1 MSMSAHNW
9 KESSMIHAV
18 ACVILWEGSAALWA
32 VNDSWDGWLVEYLR
46 DFWACSHPIS
56 TCLGSSLTLLPLC
69 TLGGIR
75 CRLKSL
81 GSLPQMLEPS
91 LSSWLLSLVW
101 SNTTVTPVGIWGVDW
116 KREERSVFVSCLSPC
131 LSNELQLFFFFY
143 ENKWTDVSSLTAT
156 ADFYWICLSWT
167 VWTFSGEFFVLF
179 CFFKGKSK
187 LIIMSLSFYVRLFLM
202 PSEHKYLLFI
212 SQEARERNSSW
223 AGGHSTSVHSCLL
236 RGLF

>member
-46 DFWACSHPIS
+46 DFWACSHLIS

-131 LSNELQLFFFFY
+131 LSNELQLFFFFMKTN
-143 ENKWTDVSSLTAT
+143 ELMFHPSLLLQISIG
-156 ADFYWICLSWT
+156 FVCLGQCEPFQGS
-167 VWTFSGEFFVLF
+167 FLF
-179 CFFKGKSK
+179 CF
-187 LIIMSLSFYVRLFLM
+187 VFL
-202 PSEHKYLLFI
+202 KVK
-212 SQEARERNSSW
+212 ASW
-223 AGGHSTSVHSCLL
+223 L
-236 RGLF
+236 